1 MTDTLDAAVGRYE
14 AALRACAGP
23 GDDPAGGS
31 DREPAGH
38 PDPTE
43 LGAARGALLAAVGRM
58 LRAAA
63 PGSRLVDG
71 LRRALVAVDDA
82 RAALGPEG
90 AAFEEGAIDA
100 LLTLV
105 RADDIAALP
114 EPVRALTRNAHHLR
128 ILRVLRDAGEL
139 SNQRL
144 AAAARLRPRTGD
156 ATDSEQQMTSRRV
169 TELRRHDLVFTVVA
183 GRERLVRLTPAGED
197 LLDHVD
203 RGHIP
208 EADPGVE
215 IAEIP
220 EVRMRPMLGDA
231 ARAPQVHWPVDDRSR
246 FYLYVGGL
254 YVADE
259 LLATERWT
267 PSERVLANLLWQHPL
282 SDWPYAS
289 DMDVYQR
296 VVARWTDIDTTAR
309 DLMHCLFRHQR
320 DDAREALA
328 AELHALGSR
337 VQGPLTLLWAPAAV
351 NAAAW
356 ARSHDSDLHEPLLR
370 AVEARLAPIDDVP
383 LALHLRAFARTLT
396 GDRAGAEALWAR
408 LRAGGPERPAGRLA
422 EVIRRANTQL
432 VAGAALNPA
441 ILRVE
446 AEASHAVLDAA
457 RAANAPFDVDRPRV
471 REPGWLDAF
480 LAWLEQDADRV
491 EHAFVHQPGLPA
503 ACTALVGVAG
513 EVTGR
518 VDFERAHFEASLDYY
533 VRNASW
539 LLDLAGGHVDPTLHD
554 DPATEPM
561 RRARNQADGE
571 GHIAA
576 AHCRERRRVAAA

>member
-1 MTDTLDAAVGRYE
+1 MTDTLEAAVGRYE
-14 AALRACAGP
+14 AALHACAA
-23 GDDPAGGS
+23 DPDG
-31 DREPAGH
+31 EPADIGV
-38 PDPTE
+38 
-43 LGAARGALLAAVGRM
+43 ARGELLTAVGRL
-58 LRAAA
+58 LRASA
-63 PGSRLVDG
+63 PGTLLVEG
-71 LRRALVAVDDA
+71 LRRALLAVDDA
-82 RAALGPEG
+82 RSALGAEA

-100 LLTLV
+100 VLALV
-105 RADDIAALP
+105 RSDDVAALP

-128 ILRVLRDAGEL
+128 ILRVLRDVGEL

-144 AAAARLRPRTGD
+144 AAAARLRPRDGA

-169 TELRRHDLVFTVVA
+169 TELRKHDLVFTVVA
-183 GRERLVRLTPAGED
+183 GRERLVRLTPTGED

-203 RGHIP
+203 RGHVP
-208 EADPGVE
+208 EADPGME

-220 EVRMRPMLGDA
+220 EVRLRPMLRDA
-231 ARAPQVHWPVDDRSR
+231 ALAPRVHWPADDRSR

-259 LLATERWT
+259 LLASERWS

-296 VVARWTDIDTTAR
+296 VVARWAEAGSADTTSR

-328 AELHALGSR
+328 AELFALGGR
-337 VQGPLTLLWAPAAV
+337 VKGPLTLLWAPAAV

-356 ARSHDSDLHEPLLR
+356 ARSNDSDLHEPLLR
-370 AVEARLAPIDDVP
+370 CVEDTLASFTDVP
-383 LALHLRAFARTLT
+383 LALHLRAFSRAIS
-396 GDRAGAEALWAR
+396 GDREGAEALWAR
-408 LRAGGPERPAGRLA
+408 LRAGGPERPVGRLA
-422 EVIRRANTQL
+422 DVIRRANTQI
-432 VAGAALNPA
+432 VACAALNPA

-457 RAANAPFDVDRPRV
+457 RAANAPFDVDHPRV

-491 EHAFVHQPGLPA
+491 EDAFARQPRLPE
-503 ACTALVGVAG
+503 ACEALVGVANA
-513 EVTGR
+513 VTGR

-533 VRNASW
+533 MRNASW
-539 LLDLAGGHVDPTLHD
+539 LLDLADGRVAPGRQEDSP
-554 DPATEPM
+554 TEPI